1 MTAVEVGTEPET
13 VRGPV
18 FAPEY
23 GSRPAI
29 LKWLVS
35 WVA

>member
-1 MTAVEVGTEPET
+1 MTAVEVGTET

-29 LKWLVS
+29 SKWLVS